1 MKMKYLI
8 FFAMILMALTN
19 LAASP
24 LSDNISLG
32 DSLYETNDYPGSIA
46 AYKNALTID
55 SLSAEANWKLA
66 RSLNLQA
73 ELEPKDKQLT
83 FYEQAA
89 IVSRRCTDKDSLIAE
104 GHFQLARAQGRV
116 ALFKGV
122 FKSASLAK
130 QVKREA
136 DKTLVLDPKH
146 DGAYHIL
153 GRWNREVAQ
162 KPKFLRSAI
171 GLGEADKKIGIECF
185 QKAIELNPNYINHHL
200 EYGISLLDMDQKDEA
215 KAEFELCLTLPALRP
230 LDLKYQ
236 NEAKDYLARLTQK
249 N

>member
-1 MKMKYLI
+1 MKHVLLFSLVLI
-8 FFAMILMALTN
+8 SFSGLI
-19 LAASP
+19 ASP
-24 LSDNISLG
+24 LSDTIIQG
-32 DSLYETNDYPGSIA
+32 DSLYGLNDYPGSIK
-46 AYKNALTID
+46 AYESALAID
-55 SLSAEANWKLA
+55 SLSVEACWKLA

-73 ELEPKDKQLT
+73 ELEPKDKQLAL
-83 FYEQAA
+83 YERAA
-89 IVSRRCTDKDSLIAE
+89 HASQKCIQSDSLIAE

-136 DKTLVLDPKH
+136 DKTLALDPKH

-171 GLGEADKKIGIECF
+171 GLGEADKKAGIECF
-185 QKAIELNPNYINHHL
+185 KKAIELNPNYINHHL
-200 EYGISLLDMDQKDEA
+200 EYGISLMDIGKKDEA
-215 KAEFELCLTLPALRP
+215 RAEFETCLKLPAPRP
-230 LDLKYQ
+230 LDLEYQ
-236 NEAKDYLARLTQK
+236 NEAKEYLARITQK

>member
-1 MKMKYLI
+1 MKYLI
-8 FFAMILMALTN
+8 FFAMILMAVTN

-24 LSDNISLG
+24 LSDAIGKG
-32 DSLYETNDYPGSIA
+32 DSLYEANNYTGSIA

-55 SLSAEANWKLA
+55 SLSAEANWKMA
-66 RSLNLQA
+66 RCLNLQA
-73 ELEPKDKQLT
+73 ELEPKDKQLAL
-83 FYEQAA
+83 YEQAA
-89 IVSRRCTDKDSLIAE
+89 VVSQRCIDKDSLIAE

-136 DKTLVLDPKH
+136 DKTLLLDPKH

-171 GLGEADKKIGIECF
+171 GLGEADKTIGIECF

-200 EYGISLLDMDQKDEA
+200 EYGISLLDMDQKDKA
-215 KAEFELCLTLPALRP
+215 KAEFEQCLKLPAPRP

>member
-1 MKMKYLI
+1 MKYALL
-8 FFAMILMALTN
+8 FSLVLVSFTGLMAD
-19 LAASP
+19 P
-24 LSDNISLG
+24 LKEAIIRG
-32 DSLYETNDYPGSIA
+32 DSLYAINDYAISIDAYQA
-46 AYKNALTID
+46 ALGED

-73 ELEPKDKQLT
+73 ELEPKDKQLAL
-83 FYEQAA
+83 YEKAA
-89 IVSRRCTDKDSLIAE
+89 LVSQRCIQRDSLIAE

-136 DKTLVLDPKH
+136 DQTLALDPKH

-171 GLGEADKKIGIECF
+171 GLGEADKKNGLECF
-185 QKAIELNPNYINHHL
+185 KKAIELSPEYINHHL
-200 EYGISLLDMDQKDEA
+200 EYGISLMDVNKKDEA
-215 KAEFELCLTLPALRP
+215 RSEFEACLKLPALRP

-236 NEAKDYLARLTQK
+236 NEAKEYLARLTQK
-249 N
+249 D

>member
-1 MKMKYLI
+1 MKYLI
-8 FFAMILMALTN
+8 FFAMILMAVTN
-19 LAASP
+19 LAANP
-24 LSDNISLG
+24 LSDAINLG
-32 DSLYETNDYPGSIA
+32 DSLYEANNYTGSIA

-73 ELEPKDKQLT
+73 ELELKDKQLAL
-83 FYEQAA
+83 YEQAA
-89 IVSRRCTDKDSLIAE
+89 IVSQRCIDKDSLIAE

-122 FKSASLAK
+122 FKSVSLAK

-200 EYGISLLDMDQKDEA
+200 EYGISLLDMDQKDKA
-215 KAEFELCLTLPALRP
+215 KVEFEQCLKLPAPRP

-236 NEAKDYLARLTQK
+236 NEAKDYLARLAQK

>member
-1 MKMKYLI
+1 MKYALL
-8 FFAMILMALTN
+8 FCLVLVSFTGLMAN
-19 LAASP
+19 P
-24 LSDNISLG
+24 LMEAIYLG
-32 DSLYETNDYPGSIA
+32 DSLYALNEYPGSIN
-46 AYKNALTID
+46 AYEKALSAD

-73 ELEPKDKQLT
+73 ELEPKDKQLAL
-83 FYEQAA
+83 YEKAA
-89 IVSRRCTDKDSLIAE
+89 LASQRCIQQDSMIAE

-136 DKTLVLDPKH
+136 DKTLALDPKH

-171 GLGEADKKIGIECF
+171 GLGEADKKIGLECF
-185 QKAIELNPNYINHHL
+185 RKAIELSPEYINHHL
-200 EYGISLLDMDQKDEA
+200 EYGISLLDVDKKDGA
-215 KAEFELCLTLPALRP
+215 RIEFETCLKLPAPRP

-236 NEAKDYLARLTQK
+236 NEAKEYLARLTQK
-249 N
+249 D

>member
-1 MKMKYLI
+1 MKYLI
-8 FFAMILMALTN
+8 FFAMILMAVTN

-24 LSDNISLG
+24 LSDAIIRG
-32 DSLYETNDYPGSIA
+32 DSIYETNDYPGSIA
-46 AYKNALTID
+46 AYKNALAID
-55 SLSAEANWKLA
+55 SLSAEANWKMA

-73 ELEPKDKQLT
+73 ELQPKDKQLALN
-83 FYEQAA
+83 EQAA
-89 IVSRRCTDKDSLIAE
+89 IVSQRCIDKDSLIAE

-185 QKAIELNPNYINHHL
+185 QKAIELNPSYINHHL
-200 EYGISLLDMDQKDEA
+200 EYGISLLDMDQKDKA
-215 KAEFELCLTLPALRP
+215 KAEFEQCLKLPAPRP